1 LIQHTINKM
10 IRESRSWSPIWNFF
24 YKNPEDVNKAHCKTC
39 FRELKIPCGTTSP
52 LGTHLKYKHIEQFN
66 VFEELRNEQK
76 RERIAK
82 GLDPPSILDVKSKE
96 EKSDLPKKPSDEITE
111 LSSSNYSEQEKMNF
125 TMDENM
131 KLSRPNYS
139 DHLKEMLQIIRMK
152 TELSDVT
159 LVCEDKQQFK
169 AHKIVLSACSP
180 VFDSII
186 NGLNN
191 QNPVIYLMG
200 VKGEDLDPI
209 LQFMYLGEVTVSQ
222 SRMKDF
228 LETAYKFEIKEL
240 GQTVIKTEQEQ
251 IDVGD
256 INELFMDKGETSLSS
271 TFKSDIDTSNS
282 TLNESEVDYKSVQ
295 KELKELALETH
306 DNNNKS
312 GLLATNE
319 SENKDKDKEAEALLI
334 AEARKAERMR
344 RRKIRRYQ
352 CDKCEYNANLR
363 SNLTR
368 HIEGVHEGIKNM
380 CPICGK
386 SYSGVDNLSAHTKAM
401 HGDKKYPCDICGY
414 VGKCKSNWRSHMKHS
429 HTVKVWN
436 ETQLKIWEESQK
448 EEKVV
453 PSQPKIWEE
462 SQVEEKVFLSQPN
475 TWKESQVEEKVA
487 LLPPKIWEESQV
499 EEKVALSLPKIWE
512 EPQVE
517 EKVVLSQPK
526 VWEESQVALPQLDF
540 FNETV

>member
-1 LIQHTINKM
+1 
-10 IRESRSWSPIWNFF
+10 
-24 YKNPEDVNKAHCKTC
+24 
-39 FRELKIPCGTTSP
+39 
-52 LGTHLKYKHIEQFN
+52 
-66 VFEELRNEQK
+66 
-76 RERIAK
+76 
-82 GLDPPSILDVKSKE
+82 
-96 EKSDLPKKPSDEITE
+96 
-111 LSSSNYSEQEKMNF
+111 
-125 TMDENM
+125 
-131 KLSRPNYS
+131 
-139 DHLKEMLQIIRMK
+139 MK

-209 LQFMYLGEVTVSQ
+209 LQFMYLGEVTVNQ

-256 INELFMDKGETSLSS
+256 INELFIDKGETSFSS

-517 EKVVLSQPK
+517 QKVVLSQPK